1 MQWILGKKIPRPQP
15 RLISHMNLNLKPNQ
29 LQWLVLSKSC
39 HRRKQTEGV
48 FNVCL
53 PMLHR
58 RPPGGSSRSRLRSD
72 MILIQGCV
80 LSLRFPCLMT
90 LLTLQVGLMA
100 EDTVVGVKH
109 FAEQA
114 STAASKSVGAT
125 SSG

>member
-1 MQWILGKKIPRPQP
+1 
-15 RLISHMNLNLKPNQ
+15 
-29 LQWLVLSKSC
+29 
-39 HRRKQTEGV
+39 
-48 FNVCL
+48 
-53 PMLHR
+53 
-58 RPPGGSSRSRLRSD
+58 

-80 LSLRFPCLMT
+80 RSLRFPCLMT